1 MFQPLLRV
9 VACIDLSV
17 GRGERQQ
24 PPPGAISFLFSAV
37 GLQLLGSDHTM
48 LTAMVT
54 SWGCLEQSRAG
65 DLTC

>member
-37 GLQLLGSDHTM
+37 GLQLLGSDHTV

-54 SWGCLEQSRAG
+54 S
-65 DLTC
+65 